1 MPDRLRHVAL
11 PLPGTYSW
19 RMFGRRPSRQA
30 DDRPRGLVPFLKRWT
45 IPLIGA
51 ITPVGLIVVNIA
63 AFIVKHLSEFRW
75 SITVAAFVS
84 STMLNSWMAVN
95 VYRVLQRRRPDH
107 SLVQERNQE
116 LVLVGGVGVVIILS
130 VLAALFCYWGLSDPN
145 SLPNGATFFSGALA
159 IALPIVLQGVFARS
173 RRGRGGGPVDTRV
186 TPGPRG
192 TPSPPPAIPPGAPA
206 SAPGTSS
213 GYTPPRYLP
222 PS

>member
-1 MPDRLRHVAL
+1 V
-11 PLPGTYSW
+11 
-19 RMFGRRPSRQA
+19 
-30 DDRPRGLVPFLKRWT
+30 DDRPHGLLPFLKRWT
-45 IPLIGA
+45 IPIIGA

-84 STMLNSWMAVN
+84 SMMLNSWMAVN

-107 SLVQERNQE
+107 AWVQERNQE
-116 LVLVGGVGVVIILS
+116 LVIVSGVGVVIVVS

-159 IALPIVLQGVFARS
+159 IVVPILLDAVFT
-173 RRGRGGGPVDTRV
+173 RGRGGSRGGARV
-186 TPGPRG
+186 TRGPQG
-192 TPSPPPAIPPGAPA
+192 TPSAPPPPHAPA
-206 SAPGTSS
+206 EPSS

>member
-1 MPDRLRHVAL
+1 ML
-11 PLPGTYSW
+11 
-19 RMFGRRPSRQA
+19 GRRTPRQA

-45 IPLIGA
+45 IPIIGA

-63 AFIVKHLSEFRW
+63 AFIVRHLSEFRW

-84 STMLNSWMAVN
+84 SMMLNSWMALN
-95 VYRVLQRRRPDH
+95 VFRVVQLRRPDH
-107 SLVQERNQE
+107 SLVQDRNQE
-116 LVLVGGVGVVIILS
+116 LVLVGGVALVIVLS

-159 IALPIVLQGVFARS
+159 IALPIVLQGLFA
-173 RRGRGGGPVDTRV
+173 RGRGTRAGGAAGVAGTRISS
-186 TPGPRG
+186 GPRG
-192 TPSPPPAIPPGAPA
+192 TPSAPQQPPSVPAGPT
-206 SAPGTSS
+206 PGTSS

>member
-1 MPDRLRHVAL
+1 MAL
-11 PLPGTYSW
+11 WPSCTYSW
-19 RMFGRRPSRQA
+19 RMFGRRSSRQA
-30 DDRPRGLVPFLKRWT
+30 DDGPRGLGPFLKRWT
-45 IPLIGA
+45 IPIIGA

-75 SITVAAFVS
+75 SITAAAFVS
-84 STMLNSWMAVN
+84 SMMLNSWMAVN

-116 LVLVGGVGVVIILS
+116 VVLVGGVGGVIVVS

-145 SLPNGATFFSGALA
+145 SLPNGATFFSGAVA
-159 IALPIVLQGVFARS
+159 IAIPIVLDAVFA
-173 RRGRGGGPVDTRV
+173 RGRGGRRGEGRV
-186 TPGPRG
+186 TRGPQG
-192 TPSPPPAIPPGAPA
+192 TPSPPSLAAPPPVTPA
-206 SAPGTSS
+206 SGSSAS

>member
-1 MPDRLRHVAL
+1 ML
-11 PLPGTYSW
+11 
-19 RMFGRRPSRQA
+19 GRRTSRQA

-45 IPLIGA
+45 IPIIGA

-84 STMLNSWMAVN
+84 SMMLNSWMAIN
-95 VYRVLQRRRPDH
+95 VYRMLQRRRPNH

-116 LVLVGGVGVVIILS
+116 VVLVSGVALVIVVSL
-130 VLAALFCYWGLSDPN
+130 LTALFCYWGLRDAN
-145 SLPNGATFFSGALA
+145 SLPNGWTFFSGALA
-159 IALPIVLQGVFARS
+159 IAAPIVIQGYFARS
-173 RRGRGGGPVDTRV
+173 RRRDGRSADARV

-192 TPSPPPAIPPGAPA
+192 TPSLPPPPAPTAPAPGA
-206 SAPGTSS
+206 SS

>member
-1 MPDRLRHVAL
+1 ML
-11 PLPGTYSW
+11 
-19 RMFGRRPSRQA
+19 GRRTSRQS

-45 IPLIGA
+45 IPIIGA
-51 ITPVGLIVVNIA
+51 ITPVGLIVVNVA

-84 STMLNSWMAVN
+84 SMMLNSWMAVN
-95 VYRVLQRRRPDH
+95 VYRVLQRRRPEH
-107 SLVQERNQE
+107 PLVQDRNQE
-116 LVLVGGVGVVIILS
+116 LALIAGVGLVIIFS
-130 VLAALFCYWGLSDPN
+130 VAAAVLCYWGLNDPN

-159 IALPIVLQGVFARS
+159 IALPIVLQGLFARG
-173 RRGRGGGPVDTRV
+173 RRSKGGAAVDARV

-192 TPSPPPAIPPGAPA
+192 TPSLPPPPPTPSAP
-206 SAPGTSS
+206 APGTSS

>member
-1 MPDRLRHVAL
+1 ML
-11 PLPGTYSW
+11 
-19 RMFGRRPSRQA
+19 GRRTSRQA

-45 IPLIGA
+45 IPIIGA

-84 STMLNSWMAVN
+84 SMMLNSWMAVN
-95 VYRVLQRRRPDH
+95 VYRMLQRRRPNH
-107 SLVQERNQE
+107 ALVQERNQE
-116 LVLVGGVGVVIILS
+116 LALVGGVGLVIIFS
-130 VLAALFCYWGLSDPN
+130 VAAAVLCYWGLNDPN

-159 IALPIVLQGVFARS
+159 IALPIVLQALFARG
-173 RRGRGGGPVDTRV
+173 RRSRGGGAIDARV

-192 TPSPPPAIPPGAPA
+192 TPSPPPPPTPGAPA
-206 SAPGTSS
+206 PGGTPS
-213 GYTPPRYLP
+213 GYTPPPYLP